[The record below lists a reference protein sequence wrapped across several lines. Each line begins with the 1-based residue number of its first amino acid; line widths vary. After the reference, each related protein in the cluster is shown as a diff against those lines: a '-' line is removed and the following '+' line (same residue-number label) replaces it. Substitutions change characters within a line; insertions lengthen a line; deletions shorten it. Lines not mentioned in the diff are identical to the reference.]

1 MKKIEMK
8 VVIFLVGAIAIA
20 VTSNV
25 YAANSH
31 RSECFRPAPG
41 STTIKYKKTDGPYK
55 IAFVNGYVSND
66 WRIQTIQ
73 SARAWA
79 TRPANAK
86 KIEEFKIVSVG
97 NDSDAQITAIDNF
110 IATGFDAIIFI
121 AVNPSAFDGVIRRA
135 QNAGVVLV
143 PFDNVLDTDMVVQ
156 VNESQKAL
164 GALKAQTVMDILN
177 GKANKILVVNGL
189 PGNATNRDR
198 RKGMLSVLEKV
209 KGLEIVEVVGN
220 WDTATSR
227 KAVAKALATHGQ
239 FDAVLSQL
247 GASGTIN
254 AMQAVNHPIVPM
266 GVGGEN
272 GVRMLMSSLKIPGVS
287 ASQAPAMSAIALE
300 AAVELLAG
308 NELPQN
314 IFLPI
319 PSVKTENLQ
328 DGVNFFSEL
337 PKSFNTGTGYKE
349 CFVPF
354 TPKELLGQSALSR
367 SEIRVRSRS
376 GRTATRRPAAVLP
389 RLKYDFSL

>member
-1 MKKIEMK
+1 MKNIR
-8 VVIFLVGAIAIA
+8 FLAGAIAI
-20 VTSNV
+20 VVISNV
-25 YAANSH
+25 YATSTH
-31 RSECFRPAPG
+31 RPECFKAAPH
-41 STTIKYKKTDGPYK
+41 STTIKYEKKDAPYK
-55 IAFVNGYVSND
+55 IAFVNGYINND
-66 WRIQTIQ
+66 WRIQSIQ
-73 SARAWA
+73 SAKAWV
-79 TRPANAK
+79 TRPENAK
-86 KIEEFKIVSVG
+86 KIEVFRILSVG
-97 NDSDAQITAIDNF
+97 NDSDAQITAINNF

-121 AVNPSAFDGVIRRA
+121 AVNPSAFNGIIQRA
-135 QNAGVVLV
+135 QKAGVVLV
-143 PFDNVLDTDMVVQ
+143 PFDNVLDTDKVVQ

-164 GALKAQTVMDILN
+164 GALKAQTVLDILD
-177 GKANKILVVNGL
+177 GKAKKILMVNGL
-189 PGNATNRDR
+189 FGNATNRDR
-198 RKGMLSVLEKV
+198 RIGMLSVLKKV

-227 KAVAKALATHGQ
+227 KAVAEALATHGQ

-247 GASGTIN
+247 GGEGTIN

-272 GVRMLMSSLKIPGVS
+272 GVRMLMKRLKIPGIS

-319 PSVKTENLQ
+319 PFVKAENFQ

-349 CFVPF
+349 CFIPF
-354 TPKELLGQSALSR
+354 SPKELLGQSALSQ
-367 SEIRVRSRS
+367 SEARLRSRS
-376 GRTATRRPAAVLP
+376 GRSTTRRPE
-389 RLKYDFSL
+389 DE